1 MTNLKEQFYQTK
13 NIEFLKKT
21 LGRELWVQVSGSK
34 DINGASAAFWAALMP
49 VENIDEAY
57 RDYSWNSY
65 IGTQCPGFIEYGDK
79 ITYEANPLNFDSCL
93 NIVQYR
99 EFYGIKPNYV
109 EISEEFRL
117 LNNLLNTTRVSNF
130 FIEIRV
136 VSYLESLAIQ
146 GFPFFCVWLMCIGK
160 HQNCE
165 DVFIRRHR
173 YMNTAFR
180 YSYFDMLLQTLAV
193 SCISAFDGG
202 EPHYKNGYTHPRSSE
217 NAVQKCIHAGRSP
230 LF

>member
-1 MTNLKEQFYQTK
+1 MAEASSVPPLYKEDTACGGLAAVCRLREAQTTACTRRS
-13 NIEFLKKT
+13 IY
-21 LGRELWVQVSGSK
+21 GR
-34 DINGASAAFWAALMP
+34 AFG
-49 VENIDEAY
+49 
-57 RDYSWNSY
+57 R
-65 IGTQCPGFIEYGDK
+65 G
-79 ITYEANPLNFDSCL
+79 FDS
-93 NIVQYR
+93 R
-99 EFYGIKPNYV
+99 
-109 EISEEFRL
+109 RL
-117 LNNLLNTTRVSNF
+117 HHMNTTRVSNF

-136 VSYLESLAIQ
+136 VSCLESLAIQ

-193 SCISAFDGG
+193 SCISAFDGD
-202 EPHYKNGYTHPRSSE
+202 EPHCKNGYTHPRSFES
-217 NAVQKCIHAGRSP
+217 AVQKYIHADRSP

>member
-1 MTNLKEQFYQTK
+1 MPQIRK
-13 NIEFLKKT
+13 NT
-21 LGRELWVQVSGSK
+21 LQDAKSYGIIVWLITAQKMQRYRSGH
-34 DINGASAAFWAALMP
+34 NGADSKS
-49 VENIDEAY
+49 VCEQSHEG
-57 RDYSWNSY
+57 S
-65 IGTQCPGFIEYGDK
+65 
-79 ITYEANPLNFDSCL
+79 NPSRCA
-93 NIVQYR
+93 I
-99 EFYGIKPNYV
+99 
-109 EISEEFRL
+109 
-117 LNNLLNTTRVSNF
+117 LNTTRVSNF

-180 YSYFDMLLQTLAV
+180 YNYLDMLLQTLAV
-193 SCISAFDGG
+193 SCISASDVG
-202 EPHYKNGYTHPRSSE
+202 ESHCKNGYIHPRSFES
-217 NAVQKCIHAGRSP
+217 AVQKYIRAGRLP

>member
-1 MTNLKEQFYQTK
+1 
-13 NIEFLKKT
+13 
-21 LGRELWVQVSGSK
+21 
-34 DINGASAAFWAALMP
+34 MP
-49 VENIDEAY
+49 VAQLDRALDSDSKGRWFESSRAY
-57 RDYSWNSY
+57 
-65 IGTQCPGFIEYGDK
+65 QM
-79 ITYEANPLNFDSCL
+79 
-93 NIVQYR
+93 
-99 EFYGIKPNYV
+99 
-109 EISEEFRL
+109 
-117 LNNLLNTTRVSNF
+117 NTTRVSNF

-193 SCISAFDGG
+193 SCISAFDGD
-202 EPHYKNGYTHPRSSE
+202 EPHCKNGYTHPRSFES
-217 NAVQKCIHAGRSP
+217 AVQKYIHAGRSP